1 MTHKLYLIA
10 WLALVVLF
18 VACAEPGPTATLTPE
33 PTPSPPPT
41 PTPTAAPTPTPIPTV
56 WNPAKQIRSS
66 PQCLTVLSTGYS
78 VPENRGPS
86 VVGEIQNNCPN
97 SYSGILT
104 TIVLVNSLVNLPV
117 ATEQRNAGP
126 LRLGERGSFGARWRP
141 GPSDL
146 QPRAREGAW
155 DTVVIG
161 IQGIRE
167 SPEPASQL
175 DVLMND
181 QGFAAITNNSART
194 LTGITIYW
202 SGYNAAGR
210 VVAFAVNYSL
220 GSSEYLQAGQTLYRG
235 PGTCEGASCYG
246 LSLSGSFPFV
256 YYAEVERPVRWTA
269 RAAGRAVE

>member
-18 VACAEPGPTATLTPE
+18 VACTEAGPTATLTPE
-33 PTPSPPPT
+33 PPPSLPPT
-41 PTPTAAPTPTPIPTV
+41 LTPTAAPTPTPIPTV

-78 VPENRGPS
+78 VLENRGPS

-97 SYSGILT
+97 SYSGIVAT
-104 TIVLVNSLVNLPV
+104 FVLMNSLVNLAI
-117 ATEQRNAGP
+117 ATEQVNAGP
-126 LRLGERGSFGARWRP
+126 LRPGERGSFGARWHS
-141 GPSDL
+141 GNSGL

-161 IQGIRE
+161 VQGIGE

-181 QGFAAITNNSART
+181 QGLAAITNNSARAIA
-194 LTGITIYW
+194 GITIYW
-202 SGYNAAGR
+202 SGYNAAGS
-210 VVAFAVNYSL
+210 VVAFAINSSF
-220 GSSEYLQAGQTLYRG
+220 GSPALQAGQTLYRG

-246 LSLSGSFPFV
+246 IITSGSIPFV
-256 YYAEVERPVRWTA
+256 YYAGVERPIRWTA
-269 RAAGRAVE
+269 RAAGKAVE